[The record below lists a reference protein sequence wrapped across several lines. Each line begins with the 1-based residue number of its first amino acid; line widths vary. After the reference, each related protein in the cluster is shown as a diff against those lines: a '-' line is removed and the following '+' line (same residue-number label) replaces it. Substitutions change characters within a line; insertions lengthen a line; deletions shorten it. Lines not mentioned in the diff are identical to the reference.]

1 MASRYRTTLR
11 EIDMKRLL
19 TLVALATLQGCASMA
34 GNGPDQNFSSLKLF
48 GADGQPRFVVDLAC
62 AGKSDDST
70 MQCQTVHHV
79 FYDWSQDRHVTLHH
93 VGMDDAAFQTGR
105 SASAQQTAGKP
116 YVLAIRFEPIV
127 TPGYHSWSGNAGTQ
141 SSGFIPGRVGYEASV
156 IVFSAST
163 GAVVQKLS
171 PHHQEQVPEHTN
183 LTPAMKADV
192 YSVIARIDPAYSH
205 R

>member
-1 MASRYRTTLR
+1 
-11 EIDMKRLL
+11 MKRLL

-34 GNGPDQNFSSLKLF
+34 GNAPDHGFSSLKLF
-48 GADGQPRFVVDLAC
+48 SDDGQPRFVVDLAC

-70 MQCQTVHHV
+70 TQCQTVHHV
-79 FYDWSQDRHVTLHH
+79 FYDWSQDRHVTLHR
-93 VGMDDAAFQTGR
+93 VGMDDPVFQTGR
-105 SASAQQTAGKP
+105 HAGVGQAAGQP

-156 IVFSAST
+156 IVVSAST
-163 GAVVQKLS
+163 GAVVQELS
-171 PHHQEQVPEHTN
+171 PHHQEQVPEHTD
-183 LTPAMKADV
+183 LTPAMKSDV
-192 YSVIARIDPAYSH
+192 YSVIARIDPAYWH